1 MKKVFHILMAGLA
14 SLTMVSCQDF
24 LSANSPSTVDADFV
38 FSDYTTAKTVML
50 GAFNTVTGSFT
61 SGLPTNLD
69 CIGSD
74 TDRCSIGIV
83 ADLVGASL
91 LYGGNPAYAVEEFNI
106 DGAFKG
112 YWNTYYSAL
121 AKANQVI
128 SNILA
133 LPDID
138 NILATAPNDWS
149 DLLGQ
154 AYCMRATM
162 YYEIVM
168 HWGDCIYY
176 SENEVGQDLKELTNR
191 DLVIER
197 EIAAVEKAEKWMY
210 AMGEQN
216 HLPDQM
222 TRNYADGLIGRLCF
236 MAAAYQTRRTDLGSD
251 FYVNEDG
258 QAYSYD
264 VWGTDPARNAAY
276 GRRSDWKSFYAKAIP
291 YLEKAV
297 NQPAGV
303 KLTTVDPRS
312 DKEGRTYGNPFQYY
326 FEQLSKCVMPEES
339 IFEWSIKA
347 ENGGSRIAYNF
358 GRGSD
363 GGGNAYPPK
372 SNAQSSSYPEIY
384 YGLFDPQD
392 LRRDASLNVTGSH
405 GNGTE
410 KLYNY
415 QLNNKIGLGIGMNK
429 YDLNRQDN
437 PDARQ
442 LFSGI
447 NYIYMRQADVILM
460 LAEAYAVNGDN
471 AKATTELRKIHD
483 RAFPAAVRDAKFAE
497 LLDSVNGDLYE
508 AIIKER
514 SLEFIGETLRRWDLI
529 RTGKLPQVSVEFR
542 QTLINHMAD
551 MKNNGFV
558 KFDNGNV
565 FPAWIWTKM
574 MDAKKVLGY
583 RLTAQCPEG
592 LDPTSDKYALL
603 FPSWR
608 GQHDDWVSVAVE
620 DGKDASTIV
629 QDNTNVAIHGI
640 IAPYFPATEVK
651 VICTND
657 VKDKSGSVLVKKGT
671 VKSVHHPTTYADI
684 AAIAKEMAGWKV
696 DVDGADKAVSC
707 QAEDADG
714 WVMTPW
720 GAGSY
725 TKGALGLEPDA
736 GIEAK
741 WTSEFMCGYTDA
753 DYAAKKAPIYLIPMN
768 QTTCETTG
776 LTNGY
781 GFRSTMKKN

>member
-1 MKKVFHILMAGLA
+1 
-14 SLTMVSCQDF
+14 
-24 LSANSPSTVDADFV
+24 
-38 FSDYTTAKTVML
+38 
-50 GAFNTVTGSFT
+50 
-61 SGLPTNLD
+61 
-69 CIGSD
+69 
-74 TDRCSIGIV
+74 
-83 ADLVGASL
+83 
-91 LYGGNPAYAVEEFNI
+91 
-106 DGAFKG
+106 
-112 YWNTYYSAL
+112 
-121 AKANQVI
+121 
-128 SNILA
+128 
-133 LPDID
+133 
-138 NILATAPNDWS
+138 
-149 DLLGQ
+149 
-154 AYCMRATM
+154 M

-197 EIAAVEKAEKWMY
+197 EIAALEKAEKWMY
-210 AMGEQN
+210 AMNDHN

-236 MAAAYQTRRTDLGSD
+236 MEAAYQTRRTDMGDD

-258 QAYSYD
+258 KAYTYE

-303 KLTTVDPRS
+303 SLTTVDPRAK
-312 DKEGRTYGNPFQYY
+312 DKAGREYGNPFQYY
-326 FEQLSKCVMPEES
+326 FEQLSRCVMPEES

-347 ENGGSRIAYNF
+347 EGGSSRIAYNF

-363 GGGNAYPPK
+363 GSSNAYPPK

-405 GNGTE
+405 GDGTE
-410 KLYNY
+410 KLYDF
-415 QLNNKIGLGIGMNK
+415 QLNNKISLGIGMNK

-442 LFSGI
+442 LYSGI

-460 LAEAYAVNGDN
+460 LAEAYAVGGDN

-483 RAFPAAVRDAKFAE
+483 RAFPAAVRDTKYNE
-497 LLDSVNGDLYE
+497 LLASVGGDLFE

-514 SLEFIGETLRRWDLI
+514 SLEFVGETLRRWDLI
-529 RTGKLPQVSVEFR
+529 RTGKLPKVSVEFR
-542 QTLINHMAD
+542 KTLVDHMAE
-551 MKNNGFV
+551 MKSKGYVEFE
-558 KFDNGNV
+558 NGNV
-565 FPAWIWTKM
+565 FPSWIWTKM
-574 MDAKKVLGY
+574 MDAKTMLGY
-583 RLTAQCPEG
+583 RLTAQCPDG
-592 LDPTSDKYALL
+592 LDPVSDEYALL
-603 FPSWR
+603 YPSWR

-620 DGKDASTIV
+620 DGKAPTSIV
-629 QDNTNVAIHGI
+629 QTNTNLAIHGI
-640 IAPYFPATEVK
+640 DKPYFPAVDVK
-651 VICTND
+651 IVCTND
-657 VKDKSGSVLVKKGT
+657 LKDAADNVVVAKGT
-671 VKSVHHPTTYADI
+671 VKSVHHPASYADL
-684 AAIAKEMAGWKV
+684 AAIAKEITEWKV
-696 DVDGADKAVSC
+696 KIDGVEKAVSC
-707 QAEDADG
+707 RAEDADG

-725 TKGALGLEPDA
+725 TQGALGLVPDA

-741 WTSEFMCGYTDA
+741 WTTEFMCGYSDA

-781 GFRSTMKKN
+781 GFRSSMKK

>member
-1 MKKVFHILMAGLA
+1 MKKIFHILMAAVAALSLA
-14 SLTMVSCQDF
+14 SCQEF

-50 GAFNTVTGSFT
+50 GAFNTVTTSFT

-91 LYGGNPAYAVEEFNI
+91 LYGGSPSYTVEEFNI
-106 DGAFKG
+106 DGSFKG

-128 SNILA
+128 ANILA

-138 NILATAPNDWS
+138 DILAKAPNDWS

-210 AMGEQN
+210 SMNDQN

-251 FYVNEDG
+251 FYVDADG
-258 QAYSYD
+258 KPYTYD
-264 VWGTDPARNAAY
+264 VWGTDDARKAAY
-276 GRRSDWKSFYAKAIP
+276 GRRSDWKTFYAKAIP

-303 KLTTVDPRS
+303 SLTTVDPRA
-312 DKEGRTYGNPFQYY
+312 DGKRQYGNPFQYY
-326 FEQLSKCVMPEES
+326 FEQLSKCIMPDES
-339 IFEWSIKA
+339 IFEWSLKA
-347 ENGGSRIAYNF
+347 EGGGSRIAYNF

-372 SNAQSSSYPEIY
+372 SNAQTSSYPEIY

-392 LRRDASLNVTGSH
+392 LRRDASLSVTGSH

-410 KLYNY
+410 KIYDF
-415 QLNNKIGLGIGMNK
+415 QLTNKITLGVGMNK

-442 LFSGI
+442 LYSGM

-483 RAFPAAVRDAKFAE
+483 RAFPAAVRDAKYNE
-497 LLDSVNGDLYE
+497 LLASVNGDLYE

-514 SLEFIGETLRRWDLI
+514 ALEFVGETLRRWDLI
-529 RTGKLPQVSVEFR
+529 RTGKLPQVAVEFR
-542 QTLINHMAD
+542 KTLVDNMAK
-551 MKNNGFV
+551 MKTNGYV
-558 KFDNGNV
+558 EYPNGNV
-565 FPAWIWTKM
+565 FPSWVWTKM
-574 MDAKKVLGY
+574 LDAKSILGY
-583 RLTAQCPEG
+583 RLTAQCPDG
-592 LDPTSDKYALL
+592 LDPNSDEYALL
-603 FPSWR
+603 YPSWR

-620 DGKDASTIV
+620 DGKQASTIV
-629 QDNTNVAIHGI
+629 QDKTNVAIHGI
-640 IAPYFPATEVK
+640 TAPYFPTTDVK
-651 VICTND
+651 IVCTSD
-657 VKDKSGSVLVKKGT
+657 VKDKDNNKVVEKGA
-671 VKSVHHPTTYADI
+671 VKSVHHPTTYAEL
-684 AAIAKEMAGWKV
+684 AAIAKEETEWIV
-696 DVDGADKAVSC
+696 EVDGAKRSVPC
-707 QAEDADG
+707 QVEDADG

-725 TKGALGLEPDA
+725 TKGALGLVPDA

-741 WTSEFMCGYTDA
+741 WSSEFMIGYSDA

-781 GFRSTMKKN
+781 GFKSTMKK

>member
-1 MKKVFHILMAGLA
+1 
-14 SLTMVSCQDF
+14 
-24 LSANSPSTVDADFV
+24 
-38 FSDYTTAKTVML
+38 
-50 GAFNTVTGSFT
+50 
-61 SGLPTNLD
+61 
-69 CIGSD
+69 
-74 TDRCSIGIV
+74 
-83 ADLVGASL
+83 
-91 LYGGNPAYAVEEFNI
+91 
-106 DGAFKG
+106 
-112 YWNTYYSAL
+112 
-121 AKANQVI
+121 
-128 SNILA
+128 
-133 LPDID
+133 
-138 NILATAPNDWS
+138 
-149 DLLGQ
+149 
-154 AYCMRATM
+154 
-162 YYEIVM
+162 
-168 HWGDCIYY
+168 
-176 SENEVGQDLKELTNR
+176 
-191 DLVIER
+191 
-197 EIAAVEKAEKWMY
+197 
-210 AMGEQN
+210 
-216 HLPDQM
+216 
-222 TRNYADGLIGRLCF
+222 
-236 MAAAYQTRRTDLGSD
+236 
-251 FYVNEDG
+251 
-258 QAYSYD
+258 
-264 VWGTDPARNAAY
+264 
-276 GRRSDWKSFYAKAIP
+276 
-291 YLEKAV
+291 
-297 NQPAGV
+297 
-303 KLTTVDPRS
+303 
-312 DKEGRTYGNPFQYY
+312 GNPFQYY

-442 LFSGI
+442 LYSGI

-471 AKATTELRKIHD
+471 GKATTELRKIHD
-483 RAFPAAVRDAKFAE
+483 RAFPAAVRDAKFTE
-497 LLDSVNGDLYE
+497 LLNSVNGDLYE

-514 SLEFIGETLRRWDLI
+514 ELEFIGETLRRWDLI

-542 QTLINHMAD
+542 KQLVDHMAEL
-551 MKNNGFV
+551 KQNGYV
-558 KFDNGNV
+558 KFDNGNE

-574 MDAKKVLGY
+574 MDAKKELGY

-629 QDNTNVAIHGI
+629 QDNTNVAILGLFKHIDPDSAEAKALEARG
-640 IAPYFPATEVK
+640 Y
-651 VICTND
+651 
-657 VKDKSGSVLVKKGT
+657 KK
-671 VKSVHHPTTYADI
+671 
-684 AAIAKEMAGWKV
+684 
-696 DVDGADKAVSC
+696 
-707 QAEDADG
+707 
-714 WVMTPW
+714 TPW